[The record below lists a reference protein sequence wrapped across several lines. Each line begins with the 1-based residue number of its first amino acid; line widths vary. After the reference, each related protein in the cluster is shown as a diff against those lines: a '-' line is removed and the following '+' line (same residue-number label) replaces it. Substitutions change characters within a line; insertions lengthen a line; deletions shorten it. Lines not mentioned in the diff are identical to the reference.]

1 MRTNN
6 RSFRSL
12 LLALILIL
20 GLACRFALPT
30 PRTTPT
36 PEPEVKASATE
47 PPPTEPPETDTP
59 VPTPSPTYEPEY
71 PLPAPRLILRSPE
84 SREKLGLDAPIELVF
99 DQPMDQASV
108 SQAFAMEPQ
117 VEGAFNWVNDH
128 IVQFEPAATLS
139 RESEYRVVIDDS
151 ARNIEGESMVEPI
164 TFDFETVGYLEV
176 SEVQPGPGSVGVDPE
191 TLVTV
196 VFNRPV
202 VPLTGIDQQS
212 DLPDP
217 LNFDPPVEGEGAWLS
232 TSIYQFKPE
241 PALMPATA
249 YTVQVSEEINDT
261 LGAPLEDRYAWTF
274 TTVPPTMIAWS
285 PRSRAE
291 HVGPSEV
298 ISATFNQPMDRDSVE
313 AAFSLRVNEQNVRGS
328 FAWQGGASIVDPE
341 TVIFTPD
348 DPLPR
353 NATGQ
358 VVIDMSAHARDS
370 QVSLTQ
376 AVGWNFDTVRSPGII
391 STAPYNGET
400 DVSPYRDVVVTFASP
415 MTTEATLDY
424 VTLSP
429 EPTEVYTYW
438 SDADT
443 ELRIV
448 FPKEPASQVTVQL
461 DETMPDRYGEPLGE
475 SLNLTFTTGD
485 VPPRADLQTENRV
498 GTFNAY
504 TETVLYTRY
513 QNVSRLDFALYRLS
527 MGDFM
532 ALHGYAG
539 YDERK
544 EFEPEEADRIRQWS
558 LPLDAPRN
566 ETRFAK
572 AVMTDAAGDPLP
584 PGIYFLE
591 VSAPELLEE
600 DPDRRPTRYTFIR
613 SSINLVLKRTQTEAM
628 IWATDLESG
637 NPVVGEPIRM
647 HAEDRGWHGEG
658 RTDEDG
664 LWIATDLDGISAWDE
679 MFVFMGRPGSETFAV
694 ATSTWDNGISPW
706 DFNLNSDF
714 SDTDYVGYLYTDRPI
729 YRPDQ
734 TVYFKGI
741 VRADDDAH
749 YTIPQTM
756 RALEIVIDDPQG
768 KELYRETL
776 NVSDM
781 GTFHGEL
788 ALDAEAPLGTYYIRV
803 DGERWDFYAGTGFRV
818 AEYRAPEFE
827 VDVQTD
833 RDHYLNGE
841 EINVTVNAEYYFGG
855 PVANAELEWNVL
867 STEYFFAYQCPT
879 GTTCPRYSWTDYEWN
894 AEYGEEYG
902 SYGRLIAQGKT
913 QTDDEG
919 RATFAV
925 SADIA
930 EEIQSRRFTLEANVT
945 DLNNQVVSQRT
956 SAIVHK
962 GEYYIGIASE
972 GRLAEAGETVTMDL
986 LTVNWESEPVTDVE
1000 MDVVVMEHRW
1010 YSVREQAANGRA
1022 YWTWTTEDVPIY
1034 TTTVTTDDAGKAQTT
1049 FVPESSGT
1057 YRVRA
1062 TGEDAEGN
1070 TIRSSTY
1077 VWVWGGSTAR
1087 WRREST
1093 NRIDLVVDRESYNVG
1108 DVAEILIPSPYSGT
1122 THALITL
1129 ERGHILKT
1137 EVRRLTSNTEVLEIP
1152 ITEDHVP
1159 NLFVSV
1165 VLIQGM
1171 AAAPDGIAGF
1181 KMGQVMLPVATETKA
1196 LTINLTP
1203 DRDMDASETYQP
1215 QETAVYDVEVTDSEG
1230 QPVETELSLRLA
1242 DQAVL
1247 ALAED
1252 TGPTLME
1259 RLWRERGLGVRTTT
1273 ALAVA
1278 MEPFNR
1284 ELAPEAKGGGG
1295 GGGEAAPYIR
1305 TEFADTAFWDPTVRT
1320 GADGKAQVE
1329 VKLPDNL
1336 TVWRMQA
1343 RGITAD
1349 TRVGRSEVDIR
1360 STLDLLVRPVL
1371 PRFFVVGDQSEI
1383 ATIVTNN
1390 TDGALSTEVKLTV
1403 NGLELEGETTQRV
1416 RVPAGD
1422 QAKVTWPVQVQTVDE
1437 VSVQMEAQAGDLV
1450 DGRRDI
1456 LPVYHTS
1463 TPEIIATAGRL
1474 SEPGIRQEIV
1484 QLPPSADPDQGELTV
1499 QLDGSL
1505 TAATKDALDYLEHYP
1520 YECIEQTVSR
1530 FLPNV
1535 LTYQALKEMGLDRPE
1550 LERNLNAQV
1559 NLALQ
1564 RITNEQHYDG
1574 GGGWWMTNESNPYIT
1589 AYVLHGMLEAHRADY
1604 SVDLDVLEDGVRY
1617 LQETINAA
1625 DPELTHWEANRLAYE
1640 LYVLAEYLRLVPGA
1654 EPGGELGR
1662 AINLYENRHQLD
1674 QVGQATLAVAL
1685 GLLEPEEDLRVKT
1698 LLSDLT
1704 GEAVYSATGT
1714 HWEEERIDY
1723 YNMNT
1728 DIRTTATVLWALAH
1742 HRPESKLL
1750 PNTVRWLMDVRKG
1763 GYWESTHTTAWSLI
1777 ALTRYIQASGELEG
1791 EFSYT
1796 VSLNGQTLLE
1806 DAVTPATLDEGET
1819 LTIELT
1825 RLMVDRANR
1834 LILERHPPTDDKSG
1848 EGQLYYTAHLRTFK
1862 PVQEVDALDR
1872 GIVVARQY
1880 SLLDDPE
1887 GVTAEAEVG
1896 DVIRV
1901 KLTVIAP
1908 TNLHYVLVEDP
1919 LPAGCEA
1926 VDVTLRTTSV
1936 VGTQP
1941 TVERV
1946 SAEEEMR
1953 RTRWYGWGWWW
1964 FSHAEMRD
1972 EKVTLFS
1979 TYLPRG
1985 TYEYS
1990 YIIRASVP
1998 GTYNVIPA
2006 TAEQMYFPEVFG
2018 RSAGATF
2025 TVGE

>member
-1 MRTNN
+1 MRTYN
-6 RSFRSL
+6 RPFRSL

-30 PRTTPT
+30 PRMSPT
-36 PEPEVKASATE
+36 PEPEAKASATE
-47 PPPTEPPETDTP
+47 PAPTESPETDTP
-59 VPTPSPTYEPEY
+59 APTPTYEPEY
-71 PLPAPRLILRSPE
+71 PLPAPRLMLRSPE
-84 SREKLGLDAPIELVF
+84 PREKLGLDAPIELVF
-99 DQPMDQASV
+99 DQPMDQESV
-108 SQAFAMEPQ
+108 TQAFSLEPK
-117 VEGAFNWVNDH
+117 VEGTFNWVNDH
-128 IVQFEPAATLS
+128 IVRFEPAVTLS
-139 RESEYRVVIDDS
+139 RESQYEVVIDNS
-151 ARNIEGESMVEPI
+151 ARNIEGEPMLEPV

-202 VPLTGIDQQS
+202 VPLTGVEQQS

-217 LNFDPPVEGEGAWLS
+217 LSFDPPVEGEGAWLS

-241 PALMPATA
+241 PALQPATA
-249 YTVQVSEEINDT
+249 YTARISGEINDT

-285 PRSRAE
+285 PRSRAD

-298 ISATFNQPMDRDSVE
+298 ISVTFNQPMDRASVE
-313 AAFSLRVNEQNVRGS
+313 AAFSLRVNDRSIQGS
-328 FAWQGGASIVDPE
+328 FAWRGGDSIVDPE
-341 TVIFTPD
+341 SMIFTPD

-370 QVSLTQ
+370 QVSLAQ
-376 AVGWNFDTVRSPGII
+376 AVGWDFDTVRSPGIV
-391 STAPYNGET
+391 STAPTNGET
-400 DVSPYRDVVVTFASP
+400 DVSPYRDVVITFASP
-415 MTTEATLDY
+415 MTTDATLDY
-424 VTLSP
+424 VTISP

-443 ELRIV
+443 ELRIA
-448 FPKEPASQVTVQL
+448 FPKEPATQINVQL
-461 DETMPDRYGEPLGE
+461 DGSMPDRYGEPLGE
-475 SLNLTFTTGD
+475 TLNLTFNTGD
-485 VPPRADLQTENRV
+485 LPPRADLQTENRI

-504 TETVLYTRY
+504 TETILYTRY
-513 QNVSRLDFALYRLS
+513 QNVSRLDFTLYRLS
-527 MGDFM
+527 LGDFM
-532 ALHGYAG
+532 ELHGYAS
-539 YDERK
+539 YRERQD
-544 EFEPEEADRIRQWS
+544 FEPRSADRIRQWS

-566 ETRFAK
+566 ETRLAK
-572 AVMTDAAGDPLP
+572 AVMTNAAGDSLP

-591 VSAPELLEE
+591 VSAPELLEK
-600 DPDRRPTRYTFIR
+600 DPDRRPTRYTFVR
-613 SSINLVLKRTQTEAM
+613 SYINLVLKRTQTESM
-628 IWATDLESG
+628 VWATDLESG
-637 NPVVGEPIRM
+637 EPVAGEPVRM
-647 HAEDRGWHGEG
+647 HAESRGWHARGQ
-658 RTDEDG
+658 TDKDG
-664 LWIATDLDGISAWDE
+664 LWIATGLDAISVWDE
-679 MFVFMGRPGSETFAV
+679 MFAFMGEPGSDIFSV
-694 ATSTWDNGISPW
+694 AISTWDNGISPW
-706 DFNLNSDF
+706 DFGLNSDF
-714 SDTDYVGYLYTDRPI
+714 SDTGYIGHLYTDRPI
-729 YRPDQ
+729 YRPEQ

-749 YTIPQTM
+749 YTIPQEM
-756 RALEIVIDDPQG
+756 KALEILIDDPQG
-768 KELYRETL
+768 NELYRETL
-776 NVSDM
+776 DVSDM
-781 GTFHGEL
+781 GTFHGQL
-788 ALDAEAPLGTYYIRV
+788 TLDAEAPLGTYYIRIN
-803 DGERWDFYAGTGFRV
+803 GERWDFYAGTGFRV

-827 VDVQTD
+827 VAVETD
-833 RDHYLNGE
+833 RDHYLHGDK
-841 EINVTVNAEYYFGG
+841 INVTVDADYYFGG
-855 PVANAELEWNVL
+855 PVANAQLEWNVL
-867 STEYFFAYQCPT
+867 STEHFFRYQCPA

-894 AEYGEEYG
+894 TDYGEQYG
-902 SYGRLIAQGKT
+902 SYGRLIAQGET

-919 RATFAV
+919 RATFVV

-930 EEIQSRRFTLEANVT
+930 EEIQSRRFTVEANIT

-962 GEYYIGIASE
+962 GEFYIGIASE
-972 GRLAEAGETVTMDL
+972 GRLAEADEIVTMNL
-986 LTVNWESEPVTDVE
+986 LTVDWESEPVADVE

-1022 YWTWTTEDVPIY
+1022 YWTWTSEDVPVY
-1034 TTTVTTDDAGKAQTT
+1034 TTTVTTDDEGKARTT

-1062 TGEDAEGN
+1062 IAEDNEDN

-1077 VWVWGGSTAR
+1077 VWVWGGGTAR

-1093 NRIDLVVDRESYNVG
+1093 NRIDLIVDRESYSVG

-1129 ERGHILKT
+1129 ERGHILET

-1159 NLFVSV
+1159 NLFVSI

-1171 AAAPDGIAGF
+1171 DAAPDGIAGF
-1181 KMGQVMLPVATETKA
+1181 KMGQVMLSVATETKA
-1196 LTINLTP
+1196 LNINLTP
-1203 DRDMDASETYQP
+1203 DRDMEAGETYQP
-1215 QETAVYDVEVTDSEG
+1215 QETAVYDVEVTDDQG
-1230 QPVETELSLRLA
+1230 RPVEAELSLRLA
-1242 DQAVL
+1242 DRAVL

-1259 RLWRERGLGVRTTT
+1259 RFWRERGLAVRTTT

-1305 TEFADTAFWDPTVRT
+1305 TQFADTAFWDPVVRT
-1320 GADGKAQVE
+1320 DPDGKARVE

-1343 RGITAD
+1343 RGITAE
-1349 TRVGRSEVDIR
+1349 TQVGRAEVDIR

-1371 PRFFVVGDQSEI
+1371 PRFFVVGDRAEI
-1383 ATIVTNN
+1383 ATIVNNN
-1390 TDGALSTEVKLTV
+1390 TGQTLSTNVKLTV
-1403 NGLELEGETTQRV
+1403 NGLELEGADTQQV

-1422 QAKVTWPVQVQTVDE
+1422 QVKVTWSVRVQTVDE

-1450 DGRRDI
+1450 DGRRDV
-1456 LPVYHTS
+1456 LPVYSIS
-1463 TPEIIATAGRL
+1463 TPEVIATAGRL

-1484 QLPPSADPDQGELTV
+1484 QIPPSADPDQGELTV

-1535 LTYQALKEMGLDRPE
+1535 LTYQALTEMGLDRPE
-1550 LERNLNAQV
+1550 LARNLDTQV

-1574 GGGWWMTNESNPYIT
+1574 GWGWWMTNESNPYIT
-1589 AYVLHGMLEAHRADY
+1589 AYVIHGILEAYRAGY
-1604 SVDLDVLEDGVRY
+1604 SVDLDVLENGVRY
-1617 LQETINAA
+1617 LQETINTA
-1625 DPELTHWEANRLAYE
+1625 DPDLTHWEANRLAYE
-1640 LYVLAEYLRLVPGA
+1640 LYVLAEYLRLVPDA
-1654 EPGGELGR
+1654 ESRGELGR
-1662 AINLYENRHQLD
+1662 AINLYENRRQLD
-1674 QVGQATLAVAL
+1674 QTGKAMLVVAL
-1685 GLLEPEEDLRVKT
+1685 GLLEPEEDLRIKT

-1704 GEAVYSATGT
+1704 GDAIYSATGT
-1714 HWEEERIDY
+1714 HWEEARIDY

-1728 DIRTTATVLWALAH
+1728 DIRTTATVLWAMAH
-1742 HRPESKLL
+1742 HRPESELL
-1750 PNTVRWLMDVRKG
+1750 PSTVRWLMSVRKG

-1777 ALTRYIQASGELEG
+1777 ALTRYMQASGELEG
-1791 EFSYT
+1791 DFSYT

-1806 DAVTPATLDEGET
+1806 DAVTPETLDEGEQ

-1825 RLMVDRANR
+1825 QLMVDRANR
-1834 LILERHPPTDDKSG
+1834 LIIERHSPAEDERG
-1848 EGQLYYTAHLRTFK
+1848 EGQLYYTAHLRTFV
-1862 PVQEVDALDR
+1862 PAQEVDAVDR

-1880 SLLDDPE
+1880 TLLDDPE
-1887 GVTAEAEVG
+1887 GVTTEAEVG

-1936 VGTQP
+1936 VGMRP
-1941 TVERV
+1941 TIERV
-1946 SAEEEMR
+1946 SPEEEMR
-1953 RTRWYGWGWWW
+1953 RNRWYGWGWWW

-1998 GTYNVIPA
+1998 GAYNVIPA
-2006 TAEQMYFPEVFG
+2006 TAAQMYFPEVFG
-2018 RSAGATF
+2018 RSAGTTF
-2025 TVGE
+2025 TVEE